1 MDGAGLMWRWWT
13 CRRLR
18 SRLVDLASGDLPAAE
33 RTRVELH
40 VAGCAACRDALAALH
55 QVPALLES
63 SASPGTDEEFW
74 LDQRRSIMRTVR
86 DLPTPAHVRHWWRPE
101 PSGRPRRPWV
111 AWAPV
116 LAAATAVLAVVTLH
130 PGQPWQ
136 SSDLGTTEVDRL
148 DDPALLS
155 LSDLAGD
162 DVPDP
167 GLGVDVVSN
176 EQPMP
181 ELSDDE
187 LAALSQL
194 VGGQGR

>member
-1 MDGAGLMWRWWT
+1 MWRWWT

-33 RTRVELH
+33 RPRVELH

-63 SASPGTDEEFW
+63 SESPDLGEEFW
-74 LDQRRSIMRTVR
+74 RDQRRSIMETVR
-86 DLPTPAHVRHWWRPE
+86 DLPTPARVRHWWRPE

-116 LAAATAVLAVVTLH
+116 LAAATAVLAVVALH
-130 PGQPWQ
+130 PGQRWQ
-136 SSDLGTTEVDRL
+136 PSDVGTGVDRL

-162 DVPDP
+162 DVADP
-167 GLGVDVVSN
+167 GLGVEVVSS

>member
-18 SRLVDLASGDLPAAE
+18 SSLVDLASGELPGAE
-33 RTRVELH
+33 QTRVELH

-63 SASPGTDEEFW
+63 SESQGLGEEFW
-74 LDQRRSIMRTVR
+74 LEQRRSIMQTVR
-86 DLPTPAHVRHWWRPE
+86 DLPTPARVRHWWRPE
-101 PSGRPRRPWV
+101 PSGRPRRPWY

-116 LAAATAVLAVVTLH
+116 LAAATAVLAVVALH
-130 PGQPWQ
+130 PGQPWRP
-136 SSDLGTTEVDRL
+136 SDVGTGVDRL
-148 DDPALLS
+148 DDPALVS

-162 DVPDP
+162 GVADP
-167 GLGVDVVSN
+167 GLGVEVVSS

>member
-33 RTRVELH
+33 RPRVELH

-63 SASPGTDEEFW
+63 SASPGPDEEFW

-86 DLPTPAHVRHWWRPE
+86 DLPTPARVRHWWRPE

-130 PGQPWQ
+130 PGQPWR

-162 DVPDP
+162 DAPDP
-167 GLGVDVVSN
+167 GLGVDVVSS
-176 EQPMP
+176 EKPMP

-194 VGGQGR
+194 VGGPGR

>member
-33 RTRVELH
+33 RTRVEVH

-63 SASPGTDEEFW
+63 IESPGLDEEFW
-74 LDQRRSIMRTVR
+74 ADQRRSIMQTVR
-86 DLPTPAHVRHWWRPE
+86 DLPTPARVRHWWRPE
-101 PSGRPRRPWV
+101 PSGRPRRPWF

-116 LAAATAVLAVVTLH
+116 LAAATAVLAVVALH

-136 SSDLGTTEVDRL
+136 RSDLGTEVDRL

-162 DVPDP
+162 DVADP
-167 GLGVDVVSN
+167 GLGVDVVSSN
-176 EQPMP
+176 QPMA

>member
-1 MDGAGLMWRWWT
+1 M
-13 CRRLR
+13 
-18 SRLVDLASGDLPAAE
+18 
-33 RTRVELH
+33 
-40 VAGCAACRDALAALH
+40 
-55 QVPALLES
+55 
-63 SASPGTDEEFW
+63 
-74 LDQRRSIMRTVR
+74 
-86 DLPTPAHVRHWWRPE
+86 
-101 PSGRPRRPWV
+101 
-111 AWAPV
+111 
-116 LAAATAVLAVVTLH
+116 VTLH
-130 PGQPWQ
+130 PGPPWQ
-136 SSDLGTTEVDRL
+136 SADLGTAGVDRL

-167 GLGVDVVSN
+167 RLGVEVVSS

>member
-13 CRRLR
+13 CRRLA

-63 SASPGTDEEFW
+63 TESPGLDEEFW
-74 LDQRRSIMRTVR
+74 ADQRRSIMQTVR
-86 DLPTPAHVRHWWRPE
+86 DLPTPARVRHWWRPE
-101 PSGRPRRPWV
+101 PSGRPRRPWI

-116 LAAATAVLAVVTLH
+116 LAAATAVLAVVALH

-136 SSDLGTTEVDRL
+136 RSDLGTEVDRL

-162 DVPDP
+162 DVPDT
-167 GLGVDVVSN
+167 GLGVEVVSS